1 MAYWRPVG
9 TLLRSK
15 SMSNLLGYRAEL
27 ANQVIFRVKRLSG
40 EQWLRAAAIL
50 QERRT
55 YFDLAYQLSSHAID
69 IMVEEDGAES
79 RAVLQARLA
88 DVDSAFCGVDE
99 PSGAASARCL
109 IGRAAVLAVFL
120 RDTRGFNLG
129 AFQEL
134 YAPVADAIRIGDVE
148 ATVNSSLA
156 ADASDFT
163 SAPQAPL
170 VTRDTEQRKRA

>member
-9 TLLRSK
+9 TSLRSNF
-15 SMSNLLGYRAEL
+15 MTNLPGYRAEL
-27 ANQVIFRVKRLSG
+27 ANQVIFRLKRLSG

-50 QERRT
+50 EERRT

-69 IMVEEDGAES
+69 ILAEEDGAES

-88 DVDSAFCGVDE
+88 DVDAELGGTDADSRDV
-99 PSGAASARCL
+99 SSRCL

-134 YAPVADAIRIGDVE
+134 YAPVAGAIPIGEVE
-148 ATVNSSLA
+148 GMVTSALA
-156 ADASDFT
+156 PHASDFT
-163 SAPQAPL
+163 TSPQTP
-170 VTRDTEQRKRA
+170 VQRDGGQRKRA

>member
-9 TLLRSK
+9 TLLRSNF
-15 SMSNLLGYRAEL
+15 MTNLPGYRAEL
-27 ANQVIFRVKRLSG
+27 ANQVIVRLKRLSG

-50 QERRT
+50 EERRK
-55 YFDLAYQLSSHAID
+55 YFDLAYQLSSHAIE
-69 IMVEEDGAES
+69 IMVEEESTES

-88 DVDSAFCGVDE
+88 DIEAELCGADA
-99 PSGAASARCL
+99 PSHDASSRSL

-134 YAPVADAIRIGDVE
+134 YSPVADVIPIGEVE
-148 ATVNSSLA
+148 GTVTSALGPQAN
-156 ADASDFT
+156 DFT
-163 SAPQAPL
+163 TSPQAP
-170 VTRDTEQRKRA
+170 VQRDGEQRKRA